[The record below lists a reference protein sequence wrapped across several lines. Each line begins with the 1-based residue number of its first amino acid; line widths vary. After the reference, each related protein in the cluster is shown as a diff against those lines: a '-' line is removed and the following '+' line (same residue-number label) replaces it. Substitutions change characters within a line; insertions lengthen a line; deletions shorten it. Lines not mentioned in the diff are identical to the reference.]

1 MAIFLG
7 SNLNKVAPIFWFLF
21 PEPVSMARFDLNR
34 LQAKRQS
41 AALSD
46 TLRVRWTTEG
56 LARSFKWLLGFSEG
70 GEGAGRRAIHRG
82 CLPVY
87 KKQFFIIQFLI
98 ISFPA
103 ALANDGYHRIMT
115 EPAELMTITLP
126 E

>member
-41 AALSD
+41 AAL
-46 TLRVRWTTEG
+46 
-56 LARSFKWLLGFSEG
+56 SEG